1 MILNNYEGFIK
12 WCKDNNDPTSILQ
25 FIQTKEKQ
33 IEFCKFIKDNY
44 KTKKMLGRVSCM
56 SKTLKKHHK
65 TGYIY
70 IDKEN
75 EYLNIN
81 MRKSLLELD

>member
-1 MILNNYEGFIK
+1 
-12 WCKDNNDPTSILQ
+12 
-25 FIQTKEKQ
+25 
-33 IEFCKFIKDNY
+33 
-44 KTKKMLGRVSCM
+44 MLERVSCM